1 MQMNL
6 DYRCSRAKRQLSRR
20 HMLFLYKI
28 QYSGN
33 VILYEEY
40 KFHYILPVD
49 CEHTVLLFFVIVSLK
64 YYNMEA
70 NYLFHPLQIMCLNI
84 ILS

>member
-20 HMLFLYKI
+20 HMHILFKI
-28 QYSGN
+28 QYSDN

-49 CEHTVLLFFVIVSLK
+49 CEHTAIFCYCKSQVLQYGS
-64 YYNMEA
+64 
-70 NYLFHPLQIMCLNI
+70 
-84 ILS
+84 